1 MDYLQEQRY
10 SLEQDTLANQEV
22 TVKNKLHFMPHMFSQ
37 TVDMALTGRIALSLK
52 NISPK
57 YLCDIKPYNKS
68 KLFLKPSF
76 FFALVGKKRGVSP
89 FMTNH
94 KGQMKKFRKQSLEK
108 YCGLLF

>member
-22 TVKNKLHFMPHMFSQ
+22 TVKNKLQLLYILCLS
-37 TVDMALTGRIALSLK
+37 VDMALTGRIALSLK

-68 KLFLKPSF
+68 KLFLKPSL

-94 KGQMKKFRKQSLEK
+94 KGQVKKFRKQSLEK
-108 YCGLLF
+108 YCGPLF

>member
-37 TVDMALTGRIALSLK
+37 TVDMALTGRIALSL
-52 NISPK
+52 
-57 YLCDIKPYNKS
+57 CEIKPYNKS

-94 KGQMKKFRKQSLEK
+94 KGQMKKFRK
-108 YCGLLF
+108 